1 MEQMFSCRG
10 FTAPGEE
17 EEEEDKEREEEE
29 ERTRRD
35 QCGGQTSC
43 GEEGGEMAV
52 VHMRRFREEGRRGQ
66 EEVKTGGA
74 LVGWTD

>member
-17 EEEEDKEREEEE
+17 EEKEREGEEE
-29 ERTRRD
+29 QIWRD
-35 QCGGQTSC
+35 QCGGQTSW
-43 GEEGGEMAV
+43 GEEGGEMV
-52 VHMRRFREEGRRGQ
+52 VMHMRRFREERRRGQ